1 MSWDEMREMMEEGM
15 SFGNHSHTHPT
26 LTHLAT
32 KEQIKELKGSKEIL
46 EKELKEKIK
55 LFSYPYGSFDET
67 VIDIL
72 RKQKCICGLTT
83 DAGINVGSHVKPF
96 ALKRLDTNDLPFE

>member
-1 MSWDEMREMMEEGM
+1 M
-15 SFGNHSHTHPT
+15 
-26 LTHLAT
+26 A
-32 KEQIKELKGSKEIL
+32 KEQIKEVKGSKEIL
-46 EKELKEKIK
+46 ERELKVKIK

-83 DAGINVGSHVKPF
+83 DAGINVGNHVRSF